1 MGDVET
7 AARWAEGD
15 PATIKREMS
24 ETLPIYLREVQRI
37 SLARVHLARQETEQA
52 LATLEGLEQQAQ
64 AAGRL
69 AQAIEIALLRAL
81 AWQAQGESAAALESF
96 KRSLSW
102 AEPEGYLR
110 LFLEAG
116 TGVIPLLR
124 RAVSP
129 GIRPNY
135 ANKLLTAFGMEEEE
149 SVPAPQFPDPQSLAE
164 PLTRRELDVLNAICD
179 GLSNREIA
187 ERLTVTLNTVK
198 KHSSHIYGKL
208 GVSSRAQA
216 IVRAREPGLC

>member
-1 MGDVET
+1 M
-7 AARWAEGD
+7 
-15 PATIKREMS
+15 
-24 ETLPIYLREVQRI
+24 
-37 SLARVHLARQETEQA
+37 
-52 LATLEGLEQQAQ
+52 
-64 AAGRL
+64 
-69 AQAIEIALLRAL
+69 
-81 AWQAQGESAAALESF
+81 
-96 KRSLSW
+96 
-102 AEPEGYLR
+102 R

-149 SVPAPQFPDPQSLAE
+149 NVPAPQFPDPQSLAE